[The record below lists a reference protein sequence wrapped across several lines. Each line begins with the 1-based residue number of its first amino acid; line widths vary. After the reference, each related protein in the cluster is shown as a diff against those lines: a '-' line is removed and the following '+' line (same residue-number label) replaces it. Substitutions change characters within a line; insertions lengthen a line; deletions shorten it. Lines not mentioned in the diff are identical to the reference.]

1 MGTLHLFVDS
11 NNIVFTFQMS
21 IIFKSYFSSDSVAQ
35 AYLNQKRLDAE
46 AKQLHASAT
55 NFAKQT
61 QQWMNLIE
69 GFSSALKVRINTN
82 IFHTVYFLLRYS
94 SIWSS
99 LFVGNWRRRKLGTKY
114 WKWYGLHQWNIK
126 FSL

>member
-1 MGTLHLFVDS
+1 ME
-11 NNIVFTFQMS
+11 
-21 IIFKSYFSSDSVAQ
+21 YFRVAQ

-69 GFSSALKVRINTN
+69 GFSSALKVIIISVQLEAITFKTN
-82 IFHTVYFLLRYS
+82 I
-94 SIWSS
+94 S
-99 LFVGNWRRRKLGTKY
+99 LN
-114 WKWYGLHQWNIK
+114 
-126 FSL
+126 